1 MLEDVMDKFDLY
13 KDIASRTGGDIYVG
27 VVGPVRTGKS
37 TILKQIMEK
46 YIVDGIEN
54 PDDRARAIDEIP
66 QSADGKTIM
75 TTQPRFVPNEAVR
88 VAVSDN
94 LSVNMRLI
102 DCVGYVVDGALGAEE
117 DGKERLVSTPWA
129 EEMIPF
135 SQAAEIGTEKVIK
148 EHSTI
153 ALAVTTDG
161 SFSGISREEYAPA
174 EERAIKELKEG
185 GKPFVIVLNVKDVE
199 SESAKALRQELEDKY
214 SAPVLLKNALNL
226 TEEDIGEI
234 FESILL
240 EFAVK
245 TIDFELPRW
254 VQSLGIDDDV
264 VKELLEL
271 VRSMK
276 GQIVKMKD
284 YEKLGN
290 FFDGAEYWQA
300 PTAVN
305 LDADTGKLHVSLSPR
320 TQVFFDVLTRE
331 CGMPL
336 ADEYD
341 LLSTMRTL
349 AKDREKTDR
358 LRAAMEQVDTLGYGV
373 VLPTMN
379 EIELAEPEIL
389 RQGGQYGVKL
399 RATAPSLHVMKVDV
413 EAEVSPIVGS
423 EQQSKELVDSMLQD
437 FENDKQAIWN
447 TNIFGRTLSS
457 LVADGINNKLQMIPA
472 DAEQKMRKTMG
483 RIVNEGKGGVICILL

>member
-88 VAVSDN
+88 VSVSDN
-94 LSVNMRLI
+94 LHVNMRLI
-102 DCVGYVVDGALGAEE
+102 DCVGYVVGGALGAEE

-129 EEMIPF
+129 DEMIPF
-135 SQAAEIGTEKVIK
+135 SKAAEIGTEKVIK

-161 SFSGISREEYAPA
+161 SFSGISREEYIPA
-174 EERAIKELKEG
+174 EERAIEELKENK
-185 GKPFVIVLNVKDVE
+185 KPFVIVLNVKDVE

-226 TEEDIGEI
+226 SEDDIGEI
-234 FESILL
+234 FENILL

-245 TIDFELPRW
+245 MVDFELPRW
-254 VQSLGIDDDV
+254 VRSLGIDDDV
-264 VKELLEL
+264 VKELLDL
-271 VRSMK
+271 VKSMK

-284 YEKLGN
+284 YEKIGD

-300 PTAVN
+300 PNAVSI
-305 LDADTGKLHVSLSPR
+305 DAGTGRLRVSLSPKA
-320 TQVFFDVLTRE
+320 QVFYDVLTRE

-341 LLSTMRTL
+341 LLATMRTL
-349 AKDREKTDR
+349 SKDREKTDR
-358 LRAAMEQVDTLGYGV
+358 LRAAMEQVETLGYGV
-373 VLPTMN
+373 VLPTMG
-379 EIELAEPEIL
+379 EIELKEPEIL

-413 EAEVSPIVGS
+413 ETEVSPIVGS

-437 FENDKQAIWN
+437 FESDKQAIWD

-457 LVADGINNKLQMIPA
+457 LVADGINNKLQQIPV